1 MKIESLFQIK
11 IIEGDNVYLLLNEA
25 DKVAN
30 GLISSKYSDYII
42 HNNLIDRD
50 VVLQDNFNRVVEKEP
65 EVANNAHLIEI
76 TKIDELRCR
85 LNIHMSLLPLI
96 VSMNKNLYERLAE
109 SEGCSLNEY
118 ANKHLLQERINDDV
132 NEMIK
137 KESCSYNEEIKLYK
151 KNMKVVKEYGLS
163 IQCLTYIKDGT
174 LYFDSFIVGKGIF
187 YLIPNEEL
195 EYWDIS
201 KTNNGLK
208 ITDGYGEEIIFEGSI
223 DQRDYKQFNVLD
235 NLVHVVSTKKPEHDS
250 VDTISYYD
258 GGVSVILDSE
268 VVFRLLNPIMFSDI
282 IFFDGIVDISH
293 HKIVSGLDK

>member
-137 KESCSYNEEIKLYK
+137 K
-151 KNMKVVKEYGLS
+151 KVAR
-163 IQCLTYIKDGT
+163 I
-174 LYFDSFIVGKGIF
+174 
-187 YLIPNEEL
+187 
-195 EYWDIS
+195 
-201 KTNNGLK
+201 
-208 ITDGYGEEIIFEGSI
+208 
-223 DQRDYKQFNVLD
+223 
-235 NLVHVVSTKKPEHDS
+235 TKKS
-250 VDTISYYD
+250 NYIRRT
-258 GGVSVILDSE
+258 
-268 VVFRLLNPIMFSDI
+268 
-282 IFFDGIVDISH
+282 
-293 HKIVSGLDK
+293 